1 MQDNARRLTGAAR
14 ELRRRET
21 EAETVLWAALR
32 DRQVAG
38 LKFRRQ
44 RPAGPFV
51 LDFYC
56 AEHRLVI
63 EVDGGVHDEQREQ
76 DAARTAIL
84 EQYGYRV
91 VRFRNEEILTDL
103 LAVLARIVQTVEGQP
118 GDRFMT
124 ASDAISAGSERR

>member
-1 MQDNARRLTGAAR
+1 MRDNVGRLTGAAR

-21 EAETVLWAALR
+21 EAETVLWATLR

-56 AEHRLVI
+56 AEQRLVI
-63 EVDGGVHDEQREQ
+63 EVDGGIHDEQREQ

-103 LAVLARIVQTVEGQP
+103 SAVLARIAKAAEGYEEAVP
-118 GDRFMT
+118 
-124 ASDAISAGSERR
+124 

>member
-1 MQDNARRLTGAAR
+1 MQRKARRLTDSAR

-21 EAETVLWAALR
+21 VAEAILWTALR
-32 DRQVAG
+32 GRQVAG

-56 AEHRLVI
+56 PDHRLVV
-63 EVDGGVHDEQREQ
+63 EVDGGIHDEQREQ

-91 VRFRNEEILTDL
+91 LRFRNEEIESDFA
-103 LAVLARIVQTVEGQP
+103 AVLARITEAAQ
-118 GDRFMT
+118 
-124 ASDAISAGSERR
+124 S

>member
-1 MQDNARRLTGAAR
+1 MQQKAKRLTGAAR

-21 EAETVLWAALR
+21 EAEAILWAALR
-32 DRQVAG
+32 GRQVAG

-56 AEHRLVI
+56 ADHRLVV
-63 EVDGGVHDEQREQ
+63 EVDGAIHDEQREQ

-84 EQYGYRV
+84 KQYGYRV
-91 VRFRNEEILTDL
+91 VRFRNAEIASDL
-103 LAVLARIVQTVEGQP
+103 AAVLARIAEAAQN
-118 GDRFMT
+118 
-124 ASDAISAGSERR
+124 